1 MKKLNQVFNWKLAAM
16 VAGVLALAGGGY
28 WWYTQKQ
35 AADDVQYR
43 TSKIERGSLQ
53 ASVSASGQ
61 VNPVTQVSVGTQVS
75 GQIKELYVDFNSEVK
90 AGQLI
95 ALIDAETFEYRVR
108 SAQADVDSARALVLT
123 AQANVASSRA
133 QVSRAKLD
141 LAEAQRDSER
151 QQMLVDKQFVAQ
163 SVSDKAKALVSA
175 SGESV
180 KVAEAQMAVTAAQ
193 VKSAQ
198 ATVAQRESS
207 LAQARIDL
215 TRTKIT
221 SPVNGIVIKRSIEK
235 GQTVA
240 ASLSSPELFVIAQN
254 LQDMQV
260 EASIDESDVGRIRS
274 GQKATF
280 TVDAFAGQTFE
291 GEVRQ
296 VRKAAQ
302 TVANVVTYVA
312 VIGFSNNGG
321 RLLPGMTA
329 NVRVVTEAR
338 ENVLKVANAAL
349 RMKIAGIEPV
359 TPATGT
365 GPAGAAKPPAS
376 SSGSTGDAKGWT
388 WLPEAVAQQGG
399 SGGPGGGQAAQRE
412 RLVTELQLTA
422 EQQTKLDAISV
433 EMRPKFMAMRD
444 LSEDERPAARDKVT
458 GEMRQKISAMLT
470 PEQKVK
476 YQQIVQ
482 AQTQV
487 RQQGGDA
494 SGATA
499 PNAAGSSS
507 TTKSIAS
514 QANNTPATGKKQ
526 GENTVTA
533 SATALAAPA
542 APKDP
547 IGAKPMAPAADP
559 GAAAGGN
566 NPATQFRNRLVS
578 ELALTAPQIE
588 KVDAI
593 YADARP
599 KMMGLRDLPQEER
612 AKARERITAEI
623 RAKLRELMLPE
634 QKPKFDAIVAE
645 SASRQSTRGRI
656 YLQGADGKLK
666 AYNVRLGITDGTSTE
681 LIVLPNSPD
690 AAELVEGA
698 LVIIGTV
705 NTGNSSSATGGQRP
719 AGATGPRMAF

>member
-1 MKKLNQVFNWKLAAM
+1 MIGLA
-16 VAGVLALAGGGY
+16 VAALAGGGA
-28 WWYTQKQ
+28 WWYTQRQ
-35 AADDVQYR
+35 AASEVQYR

-53 ASVSASGQ
+53 SSVSASGA

-95 ALIDAETFEYRVR
+95 ALIDPETFEYRVR

-133 QVSRAKLD
+133 QVSRAKMD
-141 LAEAQRDSER
+141 LTEAQRDAER

-175 SGESV
+175 NSESV
-180 KVAEAQMAVTAAQ
+180 KVAEAQMAVTASQ
-193 VKSAQ
+193 VKSAE

-215 TRTKIT
+215 ARTKIT

-260 EASIDESDVGRIRS
+260 DASIDESDVGKIRT

-302 TVANVVTYVA
+302 NVANVVTYVA
-312 VIGFSNNGG
+312 VIGFSNTGG

-349 RMKIAGIEPV
+349 RMKIAGVE
-359 TPATGT
+359 PATAAA
-365 GPAGAAKPPAS
+365 PAGAAKPA
-376 SSGSTGDAKGWT
+376 GSTGDAGGWT
-388 WLPEAVAQQGG
+388 LMSQAVAQQQGG
-399 SGGPGGGQAAQRE
+399 AGGGGGGGLAAQRE
-412 RLVTELQLTA
+412 RLITELQLTA
-422 EQQTKLDAISV
+422 DQQTKLDAISA
-433 EMRPKFMAMRD
+433 EMRPKFMAMRE
-444 LSEDERPAARDKVT
+444 LSDDERPAARDKAT
-458 GEMRQKISAMLT
+458 SEMRLKITAMLT

-482 AQTQV
+482 AQMLA
-487 RQQGGDA
+487 RQQAGGA
-494 SGATA
+494 AV
-499 PNAAGSSS
+499 AGSNSASAPASS
-507 TTKSIAS
+507 NTTKSIAS
-514 QANNTPATGKKQ
+514 QVSNTPATAKKQ
-526 GENTVTA
+526 GENAIPAPVTA
-533 SATALAAPA
+533 AAAPA
-542 APKDP
+542 D
-547 IGAKPMAPAADP
+547 GAAKSTAPAA
-559 GAAAGGN
+559 GAPADAASAGGGAGGN
-566 NPATQFRNRLVS
+566 NPATQFRNRLVA
-578 ELALTAPQIE
+578 ELALSASQIE

-599 KMMGLRDLPQEER
+599 KFMALRDLAQEER
-612 AKARERITAEI
+612 GKARERITAEI
-623 RAKLRELMLPE
+623 RAKLRELMSPE
-634 QKPKFDAIVAE
+634 QKPKFDAIVMEA
-645 SASRQSTRGRI
+645 ASRQSTRGRI
-656 YLQGADGKLK
+656 YLMGADGKPK
-666 AYNVRLGITDGTSTE
+666 AYNVRLGISDGSSTE
-681 LIVLPNSPD
+681 LIVTPNSPD
-690 AAELVEGA
+690 AAELIEGA
-698 LVIIGTV
+698 AVIIGTI
-705 NTGNSSSATGGQRP
+705 TPGSATSSATGAGAQRP
-719 AGATGPRMAF
+719 AAATGPRMAF

>member
-1 MKKLNQVFNWKLAAM
+1 MKKTHWKFGVIGAA
-16 VAGVLALAGGGY
+16 VLALAGGGA

-35 AADDVQYR
+35 AASEVQYR

-95 ALIDAETFEYRVR
+95 ALIDPETFEYRVR

-141 LAEAQRDSER
+141 LTEAQRDAER

-175 SGESV
+175 SSESV

-193 VKSAQ
+193 VKSAE
-198 ATVAQRESS
+198 ANVAQRESS

-260 EASIDESDVGRIRS
+260 DASIDESDVGRIRT
-274 GQKATF
+274 GQKAAF

-302 TVANVVTYVA
+302 NVANVVTYVA
-312 VIGFSNNGG
+312 VIGFSNAGG

-349 RMKIAGIEPV
+349 RMKIAGVES
-359 TPATGT
+359 A
-365 GPAGAAKPPAS
+365 AALENMKSGAQ
-376 SSGSTGDAKGWT
+376 SGSPSSNSDA
-388 WLPEAVAQQGG
+388 
-399 SGGPGGGQAAQRE
+399 
-412 RLVTELQLTA
+412 
-422 EQQTKLDAISV
+422 TKLIAN
-433 EMRPKFMAMRD
+433 
-444 LSEDERPAARDKVT
+444 
-458 GEMRQKISAMLT
+458 
-470 PEQKVK
+470 
-476 YQQIVQ
+476 Q
-482 AQTQV
+482 A
-487 RQQGGDA
+487 D
-494 SGATA
+494 
-499 PNAAGSSS
+499 
-507 TTKSIAS
+507 
-514 QANNTPATGKKQ
+514 NTPATVQKQ
-526 GENTVTA
+526 GEKA
-533 SATALAAPA
+533 DS
-542 APKDP
+542 
-547 IGAKPMAPAADP
+547 KP
-559 GAAAGGN
+559 AGGN
-566 NPATQFRNRLVS
+566 NPATQFRNRLVA
-578 ELALTAPQIE
+578 ELALSAAQIE
-588 KVDAI
+588 KVDGI
-593 YADARP
+593 YANARP
-599 KMMGLRDLPQEER
+599 NMATLRDLPQEER
-612 AKARERITAEI
+612 GYARERITAEI
-623 RAKLRELMLPE
+623 RAKLRELMTPE
-634 QKPKFDAIVAE
+634 QKPKFDAIVMEA
-645 SASRQSTRGRI
+645 ASRQSTRGRI
-656 YLQGADGKLK
+656 YLMGADGKPK
-666 AYNVRLGITDGTSTE
+666 AYNVRLGISDGSSTE
-681 LIVLPNSPD
+681 LILTPNLPD
-690 AAELVEGA
+690 AAELIEGA
-698 LVIIGTV
+698 AVIIGSVTP
-705 NTGNSSSATGGQRP
+705 GSAASSAAGAGGQRP
-719 AGATGPRMAF
+719 AATGPRMAF